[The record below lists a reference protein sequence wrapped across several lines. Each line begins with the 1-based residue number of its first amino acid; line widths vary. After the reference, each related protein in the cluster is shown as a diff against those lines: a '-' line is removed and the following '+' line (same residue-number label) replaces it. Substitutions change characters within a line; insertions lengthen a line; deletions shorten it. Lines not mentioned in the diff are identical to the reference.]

1 MSEGLIS
8 MIFRW
13 VFFVIRMSVDYL
25 IIILGVTIIIFSNGR
40 GYLYNNYIV

>member
-13 VFFVIRMSVDYL
+13 FFFVIRMSVDYL

-40 GYLYNNYIV
+40 GYLYNSDIA